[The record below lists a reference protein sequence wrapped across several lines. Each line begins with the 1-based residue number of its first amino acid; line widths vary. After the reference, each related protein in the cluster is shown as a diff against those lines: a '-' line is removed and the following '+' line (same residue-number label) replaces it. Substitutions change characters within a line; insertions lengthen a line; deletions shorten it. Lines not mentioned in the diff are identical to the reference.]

1 MGVDIGDLSTVLQC
15 SLPPTLANYL
25 QRIGRAGR
33 RDGNALALTMIGRD
47 NHSLYY
53 WSDPYLMLRDSVTVP
68 GIFLQAVSVLE
79 RQLFAFA
86 LGRWVRTLAKS
97 KKLSNNLD
105 DAVLALKREDKEKFP
120 IAFFEWT
127 KNEEQQ
133 GELSDAFFSLFND
146 RPHLLTDRLKEEL
159 RRFLRE
165 DIPLSSSTESV
176 L

>member
-1 MGVDIGDLSTVLQC
+1 
-15 SLPPTLANYL
+15 
-25 QRIGRAGR
+25 
-33 RDGNALALTMIGRD
+33 
-47 NHSLYY
+47 
-53 WSDPYLMLRDSVTVP
+53 MLRDSVTVP

-105 DAVLALKREDKEKFP
+105 DAVLALKRGDKEKFP
-120 IAFFEWT
+120 IAFFDWT

-165 DIPLSSSTESV
+165 DIPLSSSTKAFFEEANQKGPAIGMFSRVRKILEEALRSKESWSAKITE
-176 L
+176 LNRKIKEKKKELICYIFCY